1 MIITTPGDSP
11 IMAQL
16 RRERWARQ
24 QTALLAWSDYL
35 TALAEAKAAI
45 PYWDVPE
52 APEELIEHCFGAL
65 GDAEQALMRFRAA
78 TQKARS

>member
-1 MIITTPGDSP
+1 MIVTTPEDSP

-45 PYWDVPE
+45 PYWDTPNVPD
-52 APEELIEHCFGAL
+52 ELIEHCFGAL
-65 GDAEQALMRFRAA
+65 GQAEQALMRLRDA
-78 TQKARS
+78 TQAARS